1 VTRGSQP
8 RSTTEPAAIRR
19 EHEQPGNTTRN
30 SAIALLSVC
39 LGFFVIQLDV
49 TIVNVAL
56 PAIQREIGGSLAG
69 LQWVIDAYTLA
80 LASIMLTAGSTA
92 DRIGARKVFV
102 LGLTAFAA
110 GSAACAAAPTL
121 GVLIT
126 ARAIQGLGASALLP
140 CSLALL
146 VHQFPDPRQ
155 RAGALGVW
163 GGMGSLGVALGP
175 VFGGVLVAAAGWRSI
190 FLVNVP
196 ICVLTVFLLRRH
208 VTESP
213 LNPRRRPDLPGLA
226 FGVVSLAGLT
236 GGFITA
242 GQLGWLS
249 PVPAALFAAGLVAG
263 WFFVRAERHRAS
275 PMLPLGLFRSRS
287 LSGATAVG
295 VIFNLV
301 LYGSLLC
308 VSLFLQQSRHESV
321 LATGLILLPMSA
333 VVGIGSLASGRLTG
347 HFGPR
352 PPMLAGLTLGAAGA
366 AVLATA
372 GATSSPVVVVAGSV
386 LLGLVSLAMPA
397 MTAAV
402 VGAAGPEH
410 AGVASGILNAARQ
423 SGGALGVA
431 LLGSLLVS
439 GGSGGV
445 GGSSGS
451 GHAPSLHVPLAVA
464 ASGYLVAIA
473 LAWIT
478 IRGRS

>member
-1 VTRGSQP
+1 MTGTVSIRWDED
-8 RSTTEPAAIRR
+8 RSDQHAGAGDARA
-19 EHEQPGNTTRN
+19 G
-30 SAIALLSVC
+30 IALISVC

-92 DRIGARKVFV
+92 DRIGARKVFAA
-102 LGLTAFAA
+102 GLTVFAA
-110 GSAACAAAPTL
+110 GSAACAAAPSL
-121 GVLIT
+121 GVLIA
-126 ARAIQGLGASALLP
+126 ARAVQGLGASALLP

-146 VHQFPDPRQ
+146 VHQFPDPRS
-155 RAGALGVW
+155 RARALGVW
-163 GGMGSLGVALGP
+163 GAMGSLGVALGP
-175 VFGGVLVAAAGWRSI
+175 VLGGVLVSLAGWRSI

-196 ICVLTVFLLRRH
+196 ICVLTVFLLQRH

-213 LNPRRRPDLPGLA
+213 LNPQRRPDVPGLLL
-226 FGVVSLAGLT
+226 GVAALAGLT
-236 GGFITA
+236 AGFITA
-242 GQLGWLS
+242 GRVGWLS
-249 PVPAALFAAGLVAG
+249 PAPAGLLAAGAVAACL
-263 WFFVRAERHRAS
+263 FVRAERRRRF
-275 PMLPLGLFRSRS
+275 PMLPLALFRSRN

-308 VSLFLQQSRHESV
+308 LSLFLQQSRHESV
-321 LATGLILLPMSA
+321 LATGLLLVPMSL
-333 VVGIGSLASGRLTG
+333 VVAAGSLASGRLTARL
-347 HFGPR
+347 GPR
-352 PPMLAGLTLGAAGA
+352 PPMLAGLSLAAVGA

-372 GATSSPVVVVAGSV
+372 GTSTPLAVIVAGSV

-423 SGGALGVA
+423 AGGALGVA
-431 LLGSLLVS
+431 LLGSLL
-439 GGSGGV
+439 GGTGSGP
-445 GGSSGS
+445 
-451 GHAPSLHVPLAVA
+451 GHAPSLHLPLAVA
-464 ASGYLVAIA
+464 VGGYLIA
-473 LAWIT
+473 LALAWTT
-478 IRGRS
+478 IRARP